1 MLVPVV
7 ALAGPSGVRAREPD
21 AQSCGIPYELIERIL
36 NAVPN
41 VGQPVKGKPRDS
53 ASKTKARLAVIAY
66 TGLPHASLKRLRP
79 QDVLWDARA
88 MVLPGRQKGRGT
100 RPKTV
105 PLTYDGLKA
114 MQRFDELECCGNFN
128 SASMWSSFQRAC
140 KSLGNQGLATPRPA
154 AQFLD
159 GAVRRHRGRP
169 GNAAASRTHL
179 TAHDGSL
186 HPGGHSRPPERR
198 HYDPRR
204 QARSVAT
211 CGRFTWQK
219 RGSTP
224 WQYGRDRVSPVFLWS
239 GRRGS
244 NPRPT
249 AWEAVTLPLSYS
261 RSLVGSTRY
270 SSKLR
275 SGDATQGLL

>member
-1 MLVPVV
+1 M
-7 ALAGPSGVRAREPD
+7 E
-21 AQSCGIPYELIERIL
+21 I
-36 NAVPN
+36 
-41 VGQPVKGKPRDS
+41 PVKGKPRDS

-140 KSLGNQGLATPRPA
+140 KSLGIKGLRPHDLRHSFGTALYAATGDVQATQQLLGHTSPRTT
-154 AQFLD
+154 
-159 GAVRRHRGRP
+159 GRY
-169 GNAAASRTHL
+169 TL
-179 TAHDGSL
+179 
-186 HPGGHSRPPERR
+186 GGHSRPPERR

>member
-1 MLVPVV
+1 MGRKGDGVTRSAEGERHPTEDGSTDVRWSQGDAAVRRTRMLRKLQFGVDVEFFS
-7 ALAGPSGVRAREPD
+7 AGMQV
-21 AQSCGIPYELIERIL
+21 
-36 NAVPN
+36 
-41 VGQPVKGKPRDS
+41 
-53 ASKTKARLAVIAY
+53 
-66 TGLPHASLKRLRP
+66 
-79 QDVLWDARA
+79 
-88 MVLPGRQKGRGT
+88 T
-100 RPKTV
+100 R
-105 PLTYDGLKA
+105 
-114 MQRFDELECCGNFN
+114 
-128 SASMWSSFQRAC
+128 
-140 KSLGNQGLATPRPA
+140 NQGLATPRPA
-154 AQFLD
+154 AQFRD